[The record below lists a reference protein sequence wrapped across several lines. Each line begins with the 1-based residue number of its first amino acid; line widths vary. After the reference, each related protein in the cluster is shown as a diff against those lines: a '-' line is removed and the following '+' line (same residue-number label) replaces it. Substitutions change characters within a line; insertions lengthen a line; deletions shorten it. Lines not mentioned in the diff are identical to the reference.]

1 MKKKTQ
7 GTKISIRPFELL
19 LVEDSPSDVRLI
31 QRSLEEAKF
40 LHHLSVVEDG
50 EAVTDFL
57 KKKGKF
63 KGAPTP
69 DLILLDLKLPKKDGQ
84 EVLKEIKEDPKLKQI
99 PVVILTASKAE
110 EDIVKSYK
118 LHCNAY
124 LQKPPDIKGL
134 IEVAKVIK
142 DFWFVIVKLPP
153 PPEKG

>member
-7 GTKISIRPFELL
+7 GTKTSIRPFELL

-31 QRSLEEAKF
+31 QRSFEEAKF
-40 LHHLSVVEDG
+40 LHRLSVVENG
-50 EAVTDFL
+50 EAATDFL

-63 KGAPTP
+63 KGASTP

-124 LQKPPDIKGL
+124 LQKPADIAGL

-142 DFWFVIVKLPP
+142 DFWFTIVKLPP
-153 PPEKG
+153 TEKG